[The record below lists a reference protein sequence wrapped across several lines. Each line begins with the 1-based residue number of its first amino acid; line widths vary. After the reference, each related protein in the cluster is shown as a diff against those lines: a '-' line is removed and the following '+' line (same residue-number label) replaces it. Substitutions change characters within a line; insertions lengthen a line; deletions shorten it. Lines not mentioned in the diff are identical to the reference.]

1 MYLQLNDFN
10 WRITMLKRFL
20 STAVILLLLNPVQAD
35 DGRQTVQLP
44 DMMRE
49 HMLSNMRDHL
59 LALEEITRYLANQQY
74 DEAAEVAENRL
85 GMSSMDL
92 HGASHLGK
100 FMPKEMG
107 AIGTNMHRAA
117 SRFALAAQD
126 AEIEGGLH
134 KAFSALSEVM
144 QQCVACHAVYKVH

>member
-1 MYLQLNDFN
+1 
-10 WRITMLKRFL
+10 MLKKALFAATLFIL
-20 STAVILLLLNPVQAD
+20 SGPIFAD
-35 DGRQTVQLP
+35 DGRVIVKLP

-59 LALEEITRYLANQQY
+59 LALEEITRYLASQNY

-85 GMSSMDL
+85 GMSSMEL
-92 HGASHLGK
+92 HGASHLGQ

-117 SRFALAAQD
+117 SRFALAAKD
-126 AEIEGGLH
+126 AEIDGGLN

-144 QQCVACHAVYKVH
+144 QQCVACHAGYKVH